1 MNLIDQIK
9 NNVLETVKTLYGDSI
24 DKVLPKLDV
33 TYPPNQDF
41 GDYASNAPLVI
52 GKEVHKN
59 PMQIAAEIIAKLPKD
74 EKISTVTA
82 AAPGFLN
89 FKIATAATQAVIN
102 QVIKESSNY
111 GTLTPE
117 KPLKIQVEFVSA
129 NPTGPLHIGN
139 FRGGPLGD
147 SVARVLQKAGH
158 KVEREYYH
166 NDLGNQVRKL
176 GESIVYRINEIEEK
190 PTGEFPEGGY
200 KGEYVIELAKE
211 IIKNNTSPISP
222 ITPISLTDPAQLGK
236 YAVDYFRDQA
246 LELCQSADIHF
257 DNVTAESDAIDKGW
271 TKNSLDQLQ
280 KGGYLKVAD
289 GATWFAPSNSFL
301 EDREC
306 VVIKSNGDY
315 DYFSNDIGYHQNKF
329 ERGFNKVIN
338 VWGANHH
345 GHVPRMKAAMEALG
359 IDPSRLEVL
368 LYQWV
373 TLIRNGEKIGM
384 SKRAGNFV
392 LAKDVLAEI
401 GSDALRFTFLTRDA
415 STPLEFDVELVKKK
429 ARENPVYYA
438 QYAHARM
445 MSILGKSDAPVV
457 ETSKVNLLT
466 TPEEL
471 NILKHL
477 NKFPELIAEISVTY
491 GVHQLTN
498 YALTLADLFHK
509 FYETSPVLAARNSE
523 VTPDL
528 SEARIAMV
536 KATQT
541 VLKETLRLLGVSAPD
556 HM

>member
-1 MNLIDQIK
+1 MNLKDLIFK
-9 NNVLETVKTLYGDSI
+9 NVLDAVNALYGDAVTL
-24 DKVLPKLDV
+24 VLPKLDV
-33 TYPPNQDF
+33 TYPPNSDF
-41 GDYASNAPLVI
+41 GDYACNAPLII
-52 GKEVHKN
+52 GKELHKN
-59 PMQIAAEIIAKLPKD
+59 PMQIATEIIAKLPKD
-74 EKISTVTA
+74 NKIASVTA
-82 AAPGFLN
+82 ASPGFLN
-89 FKIATAATQAVIN
+89 FKIAKGTTQAVVN
-102 QVIKESSNY
+102 QVIKDGSDY

-147 SVARVLQKAGH
+147 SLASVLQKAGH
-158 KVEREYYH
+158 QVEREYYH
-166 NDLGNQVRKL
+166 NDLGNQVKKL
-176 GESIVYRINEIEEK
+176 GESIVYRINEIQGK

-200 KGEYVIELAKE
+200 KGEYVTDLAKKVIE
-211 IIKNNTSPISP
+211 NHTSP
-222 ITPISLTDPAQLGK
+222 TPHTTPTTLTDPIELGK

-246 LELCQSADIHF
+246 LELCRTADIHF

-271 TKNSLDQLQ
+271 TKKSLEQLQ

-289 GATWFAPSNSFL
+289 GATWFAPSDSFL

-306 VVIKSNGDY
+306 VVIKSSGDY

-329 ERGFNKVIN
+329 ERGFDKVIN

-345 GHVPRMKAAMEALG
+345 GHIPRMKAAMEALG
-359 IDPSRLEVL
+359 IDPNRLEVL

-457 ETSKVNLLT
+457 ETSKVELLT
-466 TPEEL
+466 TQEEL

-477 NKFPELIAEISVTY
+477 NKFSELIAEIAVTY

-509 FYETSPVLAARNSE
+509 FYETSPVLAARNADI
-523 VTPDL
+523 TKDL
-528 SEARIAMV
+528 SEARIALV